1 MDRQPHDRHV
11 HVVAIGGG
19 GGATHVL
26 QAVAPFAASRTAVI
40 AVTDTGRST
49 GLARQIGAMP
59 APGDLRATIAA
70 FADDRLMAE
79 TLNHRFDGAAVPALE
94 GMAFGNLLI
103 AALTRVTGDFATAV
117 DYTARLAA
125 ATVQVLPV
133 SVANATL
140 CAELA
145 DGTHVEGEFAV
156 RAPGKPPIARLFLR
170 EPAAAYPP
178 ALDAIRNAD
187 LVTLGPGSL
196 WTSTLACVQFAGV
209 VEALADCRGTVA
221 YVCNSTT
228 QPGQTDGYRCLDHV
242 QQVVEALGP
251 GVLDAA
257 LINAADPDPA
267 ALRAYE
273 DEGLHLL
280 RPDDDEIAAIRA
292 LGVTPLV
299 RELTREIGP
308 RRALWNKQDTIRYET
323 DALRAALDEIVT
335 LKGDING

>member
-1 MDRQPHDRHV
+1 MDRQAHDRHI

-26 QAVAPFAASRTAVI
+26 HAVAPFAASRTAVI

-70 FADDRLMAE
+70 FAGDRLMAE
-79 TLNHRFDGAAVPALE
+79 MLNHRFDGATIPALE

-103 AALTRVTGDFATAV
+103 AALTRVTGDFATAIEH
-117 DYTARLAA
+117 TARLAA

-145 DGTHVEGEFAV
+145 DGTQVEGEFAV
-156 RAPGKPPIARLFLR
+156 RAPGKSPIARLFLR
-170 EPAAAYPP
+170 APAAAYPP

-196 WTSTLACVQFAGV
+196 WTSTLACVQFAGML
-209 VEALADCRGTVA
+209 EALADCRGTVA

-242 QQVVEALGP
+242 QRVVEALGP

-267 ALRAYE
+267 ALRSYE

-308 RRALWNKQDTIRYET
+308 RRALWNKQDTIRYEI

-335 LKGDING
+335 MKGDING